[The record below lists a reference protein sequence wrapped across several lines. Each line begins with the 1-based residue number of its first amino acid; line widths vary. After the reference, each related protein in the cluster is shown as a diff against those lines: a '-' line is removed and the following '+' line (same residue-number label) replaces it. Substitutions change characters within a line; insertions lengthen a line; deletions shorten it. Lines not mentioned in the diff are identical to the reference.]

1 MKKFMLIRSYSGA
14 TECWEYIDDLDEA
27 MSYWYVRQ
35 AIEKYGVESMMPIVM
50 NKLGGY
56 HTHKPDADDVIK
68 IIEAPDWP
76 DLKVWEMYPMNRP
89 DFRTGWIAPNGD
101 TYKCDIFDHLDCA
114 EALATQLYGKHTKTI
129 CDQFLLKCG
138 WFKCSN
144 RKYSGYHR
152 RMSDDQAK
160 YFLEHD
166 FHSDLDCDDLEVRHT
181 EEDRPN
187 VD

>member
-14 TECWEYIDDLDEA
+14 TECWEYIDDLEEA

-56 HTHKPDADDVIK
+56 HTHRPDADDVIK

-76 DLKVWEMYPMNRP
+76 DLKVWEMYPMNS
-89 DFRTGWIAPNGD
+89 DKFRTGWIAPNGD
-101 TYKCDIFDHLDCA
+101 TFMCDVYDHVDCA
-114 EALATQLYGKHTKTI
+114 QALATQLYGGHTKTI
-129 CDQFLLKCG
+129 CDSFLLKCG

-144 RKYSGYHR
+144 RKYTGWMR
-152 RMSDDQAK
+152 RMSDAQAK
-160 YFLEHD
+160 YFLDHN
-166 FHSDLDCDDLEVRHT
+166 FTSDIDCEELELHRVR
-181 EEDRPN
+181 EDN
-187 VD
+187 T